1 MMDRGYVFLSNS
13 TKPSFEENNSR
24 EKIILTNVSEPCLT
38 SALEMNYNVYF
49 GVNRK
54 NPENIECE
62 LPINLYDSH
71 TYRSLFNIKDN
82 IIAYNNL
89 DKIIKKNNINVIHC
103 NTPIGGCIGRLCGRK
118 NKVNKVIYTAH
129 GFHFYKGAPLINN
142 LLYKFAEK
150 IMAHWTDVIITM
162 NDEDFEAAKKFH
174 LKNNGRVYL
183 VHGVGISLDKFENPN
198 NRMKKRT
205 ELGIKE
211 NDFMIISAGDLIAR
225 KNYATAIKAISLL
238 KNKNIHYFICGK
250 GNEEKK
256 LKKLSKKYNVESQIH
271 FLGYRKDVKD
281 LLFAADLFLLTSK
294 QEGLPRSLMEA
305 MASGLP
311 CVTSKIRGNVD
322 VLDDNEGG
330 LLYEY
335 NDIIGFSKGINKLAN
350 DDKLCER
357 MKKYN
362 LEKIKQYD
370 INIVRQEIKN
380 IYKENIN
387 F

>member
-1 MMDRGYVFLSNS
+1 MQLQL
-13 TKPSFEENNSR
+13 K
-24 EKIILTNVSEPCLT
+24 LL
-38 SALEMNYNVYF
+38 VY
-49 GVNRK
+49 
-54 NPENIECE
+54 
-62 LPINLYDSH
+62 
-71 TYRSLFNIKDN
+71 
-82 IIAYNNL
+82 
-89 DKIIKKNNINVIHC
+89 
-103 NTPIGGCIGRLCGRK
+103 
-118 NKVNKVIYTAH
+118 
-129 GFHFYKGAPLINN
+129 
-142 LLYKFAEK
+142 
-150 IMAHWTDVIITM
+150 
-162 NDEDFEAAKKFH
+162 
-174 LKNNGRVYL
+174 
-183 VHGVGISLDKFENPN
+183 
-198 NRMKKRT
+198 
-205 ELGIKE
+205 
-211 NDFMIISAGDLIAR
+211 
-225 KNYATAIKAISLL
+225 
-238 KNKNIHYFICGK
+238 YFICGK

-256 LKKLSKKYNVESQIH
+256 LKKLSKKYNIESQIH

-370 INIVRQEIKN
+370 INIVKQEIKN